1 MVRGKFPPSGGAGR
15 GIRNFIGGGGGFFYA
30 VKGTWGRVILKTRT
44 FLKAKNSFLWITTE
58 RQLKSKLTWPKCP
71 KSAYEIKT
79 KMEQEQWRQQWL
91 FCRGDFSRWG
101 GEWANFWLVGETP
114 PFEKLQEKY
123 LRARS
128 LQGKSCCVYIYYS
141 KAKAFLES
149 FSESG
154 FKFLKPL
161 FYNF

>member
-1 MVRGKFPPSGGAGR
+1 MPMKLKQKWNRSNDDSNDYFVGG
-15 GIRNFIGGGGGFFYA
+15 I
-30 VKGTWGRVILKTRT
+30 
-44 FLKAKNSFLWITTE
+44 FL
-58 RQLKSKLTWPKCP
+58 
-71 KSAYEIKT
+71 
-79 KMEQEQWRQQWL
+79 
-91 FCRGDFSRWG
+91 G
-101 GEWANFWLVGETP
+101 GEGNEQTFGWVGETP